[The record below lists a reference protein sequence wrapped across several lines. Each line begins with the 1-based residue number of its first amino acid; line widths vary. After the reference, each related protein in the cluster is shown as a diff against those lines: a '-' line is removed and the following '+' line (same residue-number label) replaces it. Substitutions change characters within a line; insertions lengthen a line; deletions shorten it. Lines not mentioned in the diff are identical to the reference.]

1 MFISERDWICG
12 NNRLI
17 LRDTRGY
24 IYRGEEILGQKETRN
39 KISSGLQPY
48 HISTT
53 TIRGRPANKPG
64 PGPHPTVWPVNSL
77 AHDQYKHDY
86 ISYLTIR

>member
-12 NNRLI
+12 NNRLV